1 VGEQKCQGVFHLWLS
16 PEIVSVAND
25 TVGEVNLSLWVESY
39 DQVTRFGSE
48 NFMQVGLSLCAL
60 TDRGVD
66 VRS

>member
-16 PEIVSVAND
+16 PEIVS
-25 TVGEVNLSLWVESY
+25 GEVNLSLWVESY

-60 TDRGVD
+60 TDRGVVSDVD